1 MTLNTKDELI
11 GLVPAAGRGT
21 RLGLPYPKELYPII
35 VDNRYKPVAQ
45 HVLENLVAAGAR
57 HVVVVVNETKHQL
70 MAYFGDGR
78 RFGCELSYVVQE
90 SHSVGTT
97 PSGGL
102 AEALDAGYH
111 LTCGKTVVFGMADTI
126 VQPSDAFRALV
137 DESRAEADLVLG
149 LFQTDQPQKFGMV
162 EVDDGGRVRR
172 IIDKPAE
179 SELTSMWGCIL
190 WRPRFTEFLH
200 EQLAAGTGLDFA
212 GILNAAIAGGM
223 RVDGA
228 VIPSGSYLD
237 VGTWEEIQRLEER
250 YRR

>member
-1 MTLNTKDELI
+1 MPSIPDSELI

-45 HVLENLVAAGAR
+45 HVLENLVGAGAR
-57 HVVVVVNETKHQL
+57 HVVAVVNESKHQL
-70 MAYFGDGR
+70 MAYFGNGH

-90 SHSVGTT
+90 SDTAGTT

-111 LTCGKTVVFGMADTI
+111 LTRGKTVLFGMADTI
-126 VQPSDAFRALV
+126 VQPTDAFRTLV
-137 DESRAEADLVLG
+137 DERHAEADLVLG
-149 LFQTDQPQKFGMV
+149 LFETDQPWKFGMV
-162 EVDDGGRVRR
+162 ELDETRGIRR
-172 IIDKPAE
+172 IIDKPAQ
-179 SELTSMWGCIL
+179 SELTSMWGCML

-200 EQLAAGTGLDFA
+200 EGLRAGTGLDFA
-212 GILNAAIAGGM
+212 GILNAAVAEGM
-223 RVDGA
+223 RIVGA
-228 VIPSGSYLD
+228 PIPNGSYLD